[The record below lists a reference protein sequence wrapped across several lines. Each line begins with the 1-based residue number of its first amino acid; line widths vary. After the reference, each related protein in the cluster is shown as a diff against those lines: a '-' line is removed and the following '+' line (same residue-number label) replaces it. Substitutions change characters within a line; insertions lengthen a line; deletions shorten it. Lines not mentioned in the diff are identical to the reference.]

1 MTLNFRFHP
10 TASIDHLN
18 IRKEGSERDILA
30 IDIKLSGDT
39 DSTVLAAILG
49 CGKAQ
54 ARNFWNIKS
63 EEKPILFNGISKI
76 TAWSEF
82 DNCEVAIGARKFK
95 GARVRRF
102 AFQPQSGMVIKLECQ
117 VTVSDI
123 HDSDVSYLCEHIRD
137 DINVTIGSHPDLF
150 DSKDSENE

>member
-10 TASIDHLN
+10 TASIEHLN

-30 IDIKLSGDT
+30 IDIKLAGDT
-39 DSTVLAAILG
+39 TSTVLASILG

-54 ARNFWNIKS
+54 ARHFWNVKS
-63 EEKPILFNGISKI
+63 EEKAILFNGISKVL
-76 TAWSEF
+76 AWNEL
-82 DNCEVAIGARKFK
+82 DNCEVIIGERKFK

-102 AFQPQSGMVIKLECQ
+102 SFQPQPGMVIKLECQ

-150 DSKDSENE
+150 DSEDSKDD